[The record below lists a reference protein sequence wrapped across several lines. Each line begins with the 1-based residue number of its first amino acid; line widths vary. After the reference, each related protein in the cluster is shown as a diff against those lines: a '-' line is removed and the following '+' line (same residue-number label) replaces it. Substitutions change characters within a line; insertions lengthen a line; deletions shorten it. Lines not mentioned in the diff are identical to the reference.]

1 MANSSVVAHVDA
13 EEGQRAVLSR
23 HEDQGKAPHN
33 RRRDGNA
40 ARSRQAVLRQ
50 TTSEEAFSGKVAER
64 NRRVEIFWD

>member
-40 ARSRQAVLRQ
+40 ARSRQAVLR
-50 TTSEEAFSGKVAER
+50 
-64 NRRVEIFWD
+64 